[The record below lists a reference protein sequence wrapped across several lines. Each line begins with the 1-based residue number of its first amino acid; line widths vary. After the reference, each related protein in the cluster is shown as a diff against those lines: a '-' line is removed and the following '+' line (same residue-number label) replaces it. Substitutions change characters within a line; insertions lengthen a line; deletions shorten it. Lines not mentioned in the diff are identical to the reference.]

1 MGGKLLF
8 YRDFIRLFREDLWLL
23 KEPFCFGL
31 VGRIDLSSFTTD
43 SASKLDVFWHDGH
56 SLGVDGAQV
65 GVLKETDEV
74 SFACFLK
81 GHDG

>member
-1 MGGKLLF
+1 MW
-8 YRDFIRLFREDLWLL
+8 WLL
-23 KEPFCFGL
+23 KEPVFLIF

-43 SASKLDVFWHDGH
+43 SASKLDVFGHDGH
-56 SLGVDGAQV
+56 SLGMDGAQV